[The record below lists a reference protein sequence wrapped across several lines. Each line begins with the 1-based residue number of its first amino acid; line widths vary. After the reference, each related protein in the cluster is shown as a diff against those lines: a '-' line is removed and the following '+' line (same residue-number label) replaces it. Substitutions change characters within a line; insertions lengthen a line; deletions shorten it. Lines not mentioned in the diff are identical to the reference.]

1 MVVTAVRIVK
11 AHSVERSLIDTMSKI
26 RNQQG
31 TSFIEVMIA
40 LIMMGVITMAIFRA
54 YITQH
59 QNYMIQEDITDIQ
72 QNVRASI
79 DELSRN
85 IRMAGYELPVGLKP
99 LEAYNT
105 NPDTIVL
112 TYNTS
117 DHQTFLS
124 TAMADVNAELECGS
138 SDSGF
143 TVGDWAY
150 IYEADSAEGEWFQI
164 SDVQASPPVIQHVG
178 FTFSRAYGE
187 KSLIIPLTR
196 VKFFIDNTTDPSH
209 PKLMMQLQGQTAQ
222 VYAENVS
229 DLQFKYRMKGGQLL
243 DVPDIVEN
251 VRDVEIDITGR
262 SDRAELAENGDTSYR
277 DRTFSTAVYLRNV
290 GI

>member
-1 MVVTAVRIVK
+1 
-11 AHSVERSLIDTMSKI
+11 
-26 RNQQG
+26 
-31 TSFIEVMIA
+31 
-40 LIMMGVITMAIFRA
+40 MGVVTMAIFRA
-54 YITQH
+54 YVTQH
-59 QNYMIQEDITDIQ
+59 KNYMIQEDITDMQ
-72 QNVRASI
+72 QSARASI

-85 IRMAGYELPVGLKP
+85 IRMAGYELPVGLAP

-105 NPDTIVL
+105 NPDTIVM

-117 DHQTFLS
+117 DYQTFLS
-124 TAMADVNAELECGS
+124 TAMADGTSPLQCGS

-143 TVGDWAY
+143 TAGDWVY
-150 IYEADSAEGEWFQI
+150 IYEADSARGEWFQI
-164 SDVQASPPVIQHVG
+164 SDVQASPPVIAH
-178 FTFSRAYGE
+178 TSMNLSRAYGE

-196 VKFFIDNTTDPSH
+196 VKFYIDNVTDPSH
-209 PKLMMQLQGQTAQ
+209 PNLMMQLQGQAAQ

-229 DLQFKYRMKGGQLL
+229 DLQFKYKMKGGQLL

-251 VRDVEIDITGR
+251 VRDVEIQITGR
-262 SDRAELAENGDTSYR
+262 SEQPELADNGDPTYR